1 MAKKKEASEKSNEQ
15 SEEIVA
21 SKEKIVP
28 QKKKAAEKKA
38 KMDDVEF
45 NGVPALAS
53 GMDFAFEVK
62 IPKERVAVL
71 VGKGGEVKRELEGY
85 TGCKMDIDSKEGDV
99 RITGGDSIK
108 MYALREVVKAI
119 GRGFN
124 PEIAKL
130 MLKQDYGLEIISL
143 LDYVRN
149 KDHFERVKGRV
160 IGTEGK
166 SRQTIEELTGTFIS
180 VYGKTISII
189 GDMEGVV
196 VAKKAIESIL
206 LGSPHS
212 NVYRWLEKNRRTLR
226 EKRAAEW

>member
-1 MAKKKEASEKSNEQ
+1 MAKKKEASVVLKETKS
-15 SEEIVA
+15 
-21 SKEKIVP
+21 
-28 QKKKAAEKKA
+28 KKKST
-38 KMDDVEF
+38 MDEDAVGHGNVSDHESL
-45 NGVPALAS
+45 NVMDESVLAS
-53 GMDFAFEVK
+53 RMDFAFEVK

-85 TGCKMDIDSKEGDV
+85 TNCKMDIDSKEGDV
-99 RITGGDSIK
+99 RISGGDSIK

-124 PEIAKL
+124 PDIARL
-130 MLKQDYGLEIISL
+130 LLKQDYGLEVISL

-189 GDMEGVV
+189 GDLEGVV
-196 VAKKAIESIL
+196 VAKKAIESLL

-226 EKRAAEW
+226 EKRAVDW